1 MKVYFAWS
9 IRGWRDDKEL
19 YNLIIE
25 YISEYAEVLT
35 EHIGE
40 MTLSELGEERVTDE
54 YIYTRDVSWIDEAD
68 MIIAEVTN
76 PSHWVGYEIWYAEAR
91 WIPVYCLFRNKDNKR
106 VSAMISGNKK
116 LEVLNYK
123 TYGSELKNLINKI
136 FTNVSMN

>member
-25 YISEYAEVLT
+25 YISEYAEVVT

-40 MTLSELGEERVTDE
+40 VTLSEMWEQEVTDE
-54 YIYTRDVSWIDEAD
+54 YIYTRDVNRIDKAD
-68 MIIAEVTN
+68 MVIAEVTN
-76 PSHWVGYEIWYAEAR
+76 PSLWVWYEIWYAESR
-91 WIPVYCLFRNKDNKR
+91 WIPVYCLFRNKYNKR

-116 LEVLNYK
+116 LKIMNYK
-123 TYGSELKNLINKI
+123 TYGKELKDLIWKI
-136 FTNVSMN
+136 FK

>member
-35 EHIGE
+35 EHIWE
-40 MTLSELGEERVTDE
+40 ITLSELGEQEITDE
-54 YIYTRDVSWIDEAD
+54 YIYTRDVSRIDEAD
-68 MIIAEVTN
+68 MVIAEVTN
-76 PSHWVGYEIWYAEAR
+76 PSHGVWYEIWYAESK
-91 WIPVYCLFRNKDNKR
+91 WIPVYCLFRSKDNKR

-116 LEVLNYK
+116 LSVINYK
-123 TYGSELKNLINKI
+123 TYGQELKDLISNI
-136 FTNVSMN
+136 FVHK